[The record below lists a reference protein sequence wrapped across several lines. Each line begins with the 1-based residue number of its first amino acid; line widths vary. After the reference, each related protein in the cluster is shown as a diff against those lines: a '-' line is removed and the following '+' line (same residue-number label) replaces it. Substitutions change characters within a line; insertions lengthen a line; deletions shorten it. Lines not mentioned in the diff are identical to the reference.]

1 VRFTT
6 PRFSGRPCIDYA
18 VIPTSLASRNTTG
31 LPACAPVQPA
41 GAQATSCF
49 DVNLPF
55 QIAALDALGGKARL
69 QGLPRKGPQ
78 SGRNPSF
85 HLRAKWPSPPG
96 PVFRFSGAEVVSE
109 ATAVSNI
116 AEKRVC
122 GKRVL
127 SKLRSSKIAL
137 ATSNNFKVA

>member
-1 VRFTT
+1 MAARFDLTQS
-6 PRFSGRPCIDYA
+6 PRYRERPLFAHLRRLSDVSNRRKPDITFVAVNVAVGRI
-18 VIPTSLASRNTTG
+18 
-31 LPACAPVQPA
+31 
-41 GAQATSCF
+41 
-49 DVNLPF
+49 
-55 QIAALDALGGKARL
+55 ARL
-69 QGLPRKGPQ
+69 PGLPREGPEC
-78 SGRNPSF
+78 GRNPSF